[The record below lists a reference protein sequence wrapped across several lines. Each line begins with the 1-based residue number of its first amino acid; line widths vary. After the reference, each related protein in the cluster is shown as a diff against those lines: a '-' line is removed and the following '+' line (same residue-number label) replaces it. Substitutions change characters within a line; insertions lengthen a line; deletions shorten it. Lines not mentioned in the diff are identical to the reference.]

1 MKTYIKNNISNI
13 ISIFIL
19 LSPFIDLV
27 TGINIHNN
35 INITLGVIYRLLV
48 LGILFLIVTIIYKK
62 KKLLIPYLIVVIYI
76 LLFLLVNDKTYLIKE
91 LQGALRVF
99 YFPLILVTLF
109 NIKDE
114 FKISNNILI
123 VTLVEYTLLLFIP
136 NVLGLGYN
144 TYNESKVG
152 HLGFFASANEIGGI
166 LSLLIPI
173 LFINIK
179 ERIIPKII
187 FILIYL
193 YVILNIGTKT
203 PILVFIMTILT
214 LYLYLISVWKKE
226 RKIKYIKYSIL
237 VIILVL
243 STILFILPKTNF
255 YKNIKIHLNYL
266 HVEKITD
273 LTKPKIIDHF
283 IFSSRL
289 KFKDNKQKLYDKS
302 SLSRQLF
309 GIGYINGNKEIKDAE
324 MDFYDIGYSN
334 GTIGLIIFFG
344 ITIYVLRN
352 IKTNTNNITKVV
364 IKLELLLILLLS
376 GITGHILT
384 SPSVSFIAAIIILIT
399 TSNKKELLFASYNMD
414 LGGIEKA
421 LLTLVNK
428 IDKNKYR
435 VTIVLEKKE
444 GIFLDKLDKNIKI
457 IELKVSNNKNIFIRK
472 FTNMFRKEIFRLFN
486 NKKYDFSCCYA
497 TYSYSSNKVALIA
510 SNNNSIYIHS
520 NYENLYNK
528 SEFMNFFIT
537 RSIDKFRHVL
547 VVSNETKKSLGIFN
561 LNNIK
566 VFNNFID
573 KEEIEKLAQEEIEL
587 KEDRS
592 YKTLVFIG
600 RLDDDSKKLS
610 RAIEIIKEIEDTRL
624 IIVGDGK
631 DRKLYENLVSKYKLK
646 DRVIFTGKKKNP
658 YPYMLIADYIILTSD
673 YEGFPV
679 TYLEAIVLNKKIMTT
694 IVTSDDSINIKKLA
708 FILSKDNYIK
718 DAKKILKTKQKI
730 KYPNIDR
737 IQKNRM
743 KKLESIFN
751 EVI

>member
-62 KKLLIPYLIVVIYI
+62 KKILIPYLIVVIYI

-99 YFPLILVTLF
+99 YFPIILVTLF

-136 NVLGLGYN
+136 NILGLGYN

-414 LGGIEKA
+414 IGGIEKA

-428 IDKNKYR
+428 IDKTKYNI
-435 VTIVLEKKE
+435 TIVLEKK
-444 GIFLDKLDKNIKI
+444 
-457 IELKVSNNKNIFIRK
+457 
-472 FTNMFRKEIFRLFN
+472 KEYF
-486 NKKYDFSCCYA
+486 
-497 TYSYSSNKVALIA
+497 
-510 SNNNSIYIHS
+510 
-520 NYENLYNK
+520 
-528 SEFMNFFIT
+528 
-537 RSIDKFRHVL
+537 
-547 VVSNETKKSLGIFN
+547 
-561 LNNIK
+561 
-566 VFNNFID
+566 
-573 KEEIEKLAQEEIEL
+573 
-587 KEDRS
+587 
-592 YKTLVFIG
+592 
-600 RLDDDSKKLS
+600 
-610 RAIEIIKEIEDTRL
+610 
-624 IIVGDGK
+624 
-631 DRKLYENLVSKYKLK
+631 
-646 DRVIFTGKKKNP
+646 
-658 YPYMLIADYIILTSD
+658 
-673 YEGFPV
+673 
-679 TYLEAIVLNKKIMTT
+679 
-694 IVTSDDSINIKKLA
+694 
-708 FILSKDNYIK
+708 
-718 DAKKILKTKQKI
+718 
-730 KYPNIDR
+730 
-737 IQKNRM
+737 
-743 KKLESIFN
+743 
-751 EVI
+751 